1 MSVNDPPI
9 HHCGATGQSDR
20 SLFFEQKSHRNRI
33 APSALGIGFHDESWD
48 AVPGSELNAAPLT
61 LKRGGQDV
69 CATHLLM
76 QAVSDQTA
84 CALYKLSVFFSERVQ
99 LITLHVHHSKNVP
112 MVIPYGNN
120 NF

>member
-1 MSVNDPPI
+1 MRTEVFP
-9 HHCGATGQSDR
+9 
-20 SLFFEQKSHRNRI
+20 KMNR
-33 APSALGIGFHDESWD
+33 AFNESWD
-48 AVPGSELNAAPLT
+48 AVPGSELNAAPLA

-69 CATHLLM
+69 CATHPLM

-120 NF
+120 NFCARRVKRGQISRIFMYIPDHDRLA